1 MLNFLVDGKSIF
13 MIPFLVFEMF
23 SLFTVTAFTVYV
35 GNSLYYIQEISSV
48 NQLFVAIITYWG
60 VITIVHEVNVEYY
73 SRCCWKL
80 C

>member
-13 MIPFLVFEMF
+13 MIPLLVFEMF
-23 SLFTVTAFTVYV
+23 SLFPVTAFTVYA

-60 VITIVHEVNVEYY
+60 
-73 SRCCWKL
+73 
-80 C
+80 